1 MISFS
6 NALALVK
13 QTGQEVADDN
23 CTSMSA
29 AIAYYTLLSLPPLLA
44 ILVGV
49 AGAVFGAETVQ
60 EQITGQ
66 VGGLLGE
73 RGAEEI
79 RTMIENAGDLGG
91 GSLVGKLFGLLA
103 LLFGATGAFV
113 QLQQSLNRAWEVRPD
128 ESGSGVVNFLTKRVL
143 SFGMVLTIAFFLI
156 VSLAAS
162 ALLSGLF
169 GQIEASLGPV
179 GAAFAWVGEIAVS
192 LALFTFLFAA
202 IFKVLPDAQITWRDV
217 WVGGLVTALLF
228 VLGKFLIGFYLGRS
242 DPGEAFGA
250 AGSIVV
256 ILVWI
261 YYTALILLVG
271 AEFTQIW
278 AQRYGA
284 HIRPDEDAVRVVE
297 TEKVVREAATPS
309 TDEGAGKEEQGE
321 ETQTATHPYGERR
334 DPQPRSGWNE

>member
-1 MISFS
+1 MISLS
-6 NALALVK
+6 AALDLLK
-13 QTGQEVADDN
+13 QTGREVADDN

-44 ILVGV
+44 TLVGV

-66 VGGLLGE
+66 LGSLLGE
-73 RGAEEI
+73 SGGDEV
-79 RTMIENAGDLGG
+79 RTMIENASTLGG
-91 GSLVGKLFGLLA
+91 GSVGGKVLALLA
-103 LLFGATGAFV
+103 LLLGATGAFV
-113 QLQQSLNRAWEVRPD
+113 QLQQSLNRAWEVQPD
-128 ESGSGVVNFLTKRVL
+128 DSGSGVVSFLTKRVL
-143 SFGMVLTIAFFLI
+143 SFGMVLTIAFLLI

-169 GQIEASLGPV
+169 GVVEEALGSV
-179 GAAFAWVGEIAVS
+179 GAVFAYAGQLAVS
-192 LALFTFLFAA
+192 LALFAFLFAA
-202 IFKVLPDAQITWRDV
+202 IFKVLPDAHISWRDV
-217 WVGGLVTALLF
+217 WVGGAATALLF

-250 AGSIVV
+250 AGSVVV

-271 AEFTQIW
+271 AEFTQVW
-278 AQRYGA
+278 ARRFGSR
-284 HIRPDEDAVRVVE
+284 IVPDEDAVRVVE
-297 TEKVVREAATPS
+297 TERVVRTSASPPEAEEPAEREEATAP
-309 TDEGAGKEEQGE
+309 DA
-321 ETQTATHPYGERR
+321 AHPYAAPR